1 MSALAAKDP
10 HFYCRFSVDDED
22 RLVNIFWQDGNS
34 YVDYMCWGDVLVF
47 DSTYNTNVYD
57 RPLVLFVG
65 SNNHRGSILFGVGIL
80 GDETADTYTW
90 LLSTFLD
97 SMKGKKPTAM
107 IMDGAE
113 SMHIAIGRVMPEARH
128 RLCSWHLS
136 RKAHTNLNSKDVE
149 KAFNGCMNKFQTV
162 QHFEEMWEVMLQEF
176 ELRNHFWT
184 TWMYGRRQ
192 LWAQAFFGDVHM
204 TGMRSTQ
211 RSESMNNFV
220 KDTLGAGKK
229 ILVDIV
235 PQMDRAQM
243 RLRNNQVR
251 DDFNTMNSFPVIE
264 THLEDL
270 EGHAASTYT
279 YDVYKWVKKEIMK
292 EKFLVTKGF
301 QAVAEDD
308 HSVHKMAN
316 FKRQQYVHEVVYY
329 HGRLTTDEEAL
340 EEAVLPP
347 IMVCTCNMFQYKGVL
362 CRHMFML
369 MKQENMSK
377 IPRSLIMK
385 RWTRN
390 AGSMGDIEY
399 PDGQNMDKEA
409 LEVSRFGALT
419 GDCNRMCSYASK
431 TTKGYS
437 MLKKEIA
444 RLTALIEG
452 LVKDSEQVHV
462 CDPQPERTGCVI
474 RDSVVVKKKG
484 NQNQETGRR
493 LITCSYCKGA
503 GHNIQSCGE
512 RKEKEREAAKQ
523 QSVGEDNLPS
533 VSTPAKKVYHCGK

>member
-1 MSALAAKDP
+1 MEASETAESIHLSDDTEEAIHLFDTEEAIHLSDIEDNETDEPIDLEVSWEDVLDYRKLTVEDVLAKAFKTLEEAEKFYYSYALA
-10 HFYCRFSVDDED
+10 
-22 RLVNIFWQDGNS
+22 IG
-34 YVDYMCWGDVLVF
+34 
-47 DSTYNTNVYD
+47 
-57 RPLVLFVG
+57 
-65 SNNHRGSILFGVGIL
+65 FGPRR
-80 GDETADTYTW
+80 DT
-90 LLSTFLD
+90 S
-97 SMKGKKPTAM
+97 
-107 IMDGAE
+107 
-113 SMHIAIGRVMPEARH
+113 
-128 RLCSWHLS
+128 
-136 RKAHTNLNSKDVE
+136 
-149 KAFNGCMNKFQTV
+149 
-162 QHFEEMWEVMLQEF
+162 
-176 ELRNHFWT
+176 
-184 TWMYGRRQ
+184 
-192 LWAQAFFGDVHM
+192 
-204 TGMRSTQ
+204 
-211 RSESMNNFV
+211 
-220 KDTLGAGKK
+220 
-229 ILVDIV
+229 
-235 PQMDRAQM
+235 PQMDRAHM

-251 DDFNTMNSFPVIE
+251 DDFNTMNSILVIE

-292 EKFLVTKGF
+292 EKFLVIKGF
-301 QAVAEDD
+301 QAAAEDD
-308 HSVHKMAN
+308 HSVHEMAN

-347 IMVCTCNMFQYKGVL
+347 IMVCTCNMFQYKGVP

-390 AGSMGDIEY
+390 AGSVCDIEY
-399 PDGQNMDKEA
+399 PDGENMDKEA
-409 LEVSRFGALT
+409 LEVRRFGALT

-474 RDSVVVKKKG
+474 RDPVVVKKKG

-493 LITCSYCKGA
+493 PITCSYCKGA

-512 RKEKEREAAKQ
+512 RNEKEREAVAH
-523 QSVGEDNLPS
+523 QSLGEDNPPS
-533 VSTPAKKVYHCGK
+533 VSTPAKKVYHCDIYPLNNREYERTVDPMPYNCSLIVRRTGMASQDWKSRRARRPHTKAGTLRGGEPTIKPRQVANQHSSQGKNTKGWRANSQAQAGTLRGGEPTIKPRQEP